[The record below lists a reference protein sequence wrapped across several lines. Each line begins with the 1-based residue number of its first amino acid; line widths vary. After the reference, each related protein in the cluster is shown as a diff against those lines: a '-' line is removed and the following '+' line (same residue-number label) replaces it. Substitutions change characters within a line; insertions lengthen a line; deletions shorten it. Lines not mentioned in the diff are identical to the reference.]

1 MDKKLKVFIYQ
12 EKDGKLLK
20 DFNYSDVI
28 MAINFVI
35 DNNITENEKINLI
48 CSEVFPPKNM
58 FYDSKAKTFSVLKDI
73 DPEIQL
79 QFSKIIKHVI

>member
-35 DNNITENEKINLI
+35 DNNIIENEKINLI
-48 CSEVFPPKNM
+48 CAEVFPPKNM
-58 FYDSKAKTFSVLKDI
+58 IYDSEAKTFLVLKDV